1 MQLQLYYSKA
11 AEKFSWGFLFVGF
24 CGGFFVLPFGG
35 EKNKEGR
42 LGGFKYTTLILCTPT
57 LNTASFLLLPVA
69 VEALW

>member
-42 LGGFKYTTLILCTPT
+42 LGGFKYTTLIRAP
-57 LNTASFLLLPVA
+57 LP
-69 VEALW
+69 